1 MKSAPDMKTPH
12 KKPHAKQRVLVVDD
26 HPLVRDGLVQLLR
39 RQSGLTC
46 CGEADTVLNAQ
57 EIALKENP
65 DLVILDLRLDK
76 GDGLELIKTLKS
88 QLPKLRILVL
98 SQLDEVLYAERVLKA
113 GAHGYLM
120 KEEAA
125 KEVVTAI
132 RTVLSGEL
140 YVSQKMSGLIL
151 RKMIDSPPIRPVS
164 GVESL
169 TDRELQVFQMLGAGK
184 STRRIAAE
192 LFLSFK
198 TIETHRENIKA
209 KMGLA
214 DATALIHQATIWF
227 RRGELKFTDLSDP
240 AQQLPVAVPSSPAIR
255 LSK

>member
-1 MKSAPDMKTPH
+1 VFNPLLGSAKFDGDSALLMSGSKSKSDG
-12 KKPHAKQRVLVVDD
+12 KKRILVVDD
-26 HPLVRDGLVQLLR
+26 HPLVRDGLIQLIR

-57 EIALKENP
+57 EAVLSEKP

-76 GDGLELIKTLKS
+76 GDGLELIKTFKS
-88 QLPKLRILVL
+88 QLPALRMLVL

-125 KEVVTAI
+125 KEVVNAI
-132 RTVLSGEL
+132 RTVLAGQL
-140 YVSQKMSGLIL
+140 YVSPKISGLVL
-151 RKMIDSPPIRPVS
+151 RKMIDSSAVRPVN

-169 TDRELQVFQMLGAGK
+169 TDRELQIFQMLGAGK

-198 TIETHRENIKA
+198 TVETHRENIKA
-209 KMGLA
+209 KMGFA
-214 DATALIHQATIWF
+214 DATTLIHQATLWY
-227 RRGELKFTDLSDP
+227 RRGDLEVR
-240 AQQLPVAVPSSPAIR
+240 ASPAPN
-255 LSK
+255 

>member
-1 MKSAPDMKTPH
+1 MKAA
-12 KKPHAKQRVLVVDD
+12 KKKSDASQRILVVDD
-26 HPLVRDGLVQLLR
+26 HPLVRDGLVQLIR

-46 CGEADTVLNAQ
+46 CGEADTVLHAQ
-57 EIALKENP
+57 ETALKENP

-132 RTVLSGEL
+132 RTVLAGEL
-140 YVSQKMSGLIL
+140 YVSPKMSGHIL
-151 RKMIDSPPIRPVS
+151 RKMIDSPSVRPVS

-184 STRRIAAE
+184 STRRIATE

-198 TIETHRENIKA
+198 TVETHRENIKA

-214 DATALIHQATIWF
+214 DATSLIHQATIWY
-227 RRGELKFTDLSDP
+227 RRGELKFADMADP
-240 AQQLPVAVPSSPAIR
+240 AP
-255 LSK
+255 

>member
-1 MKSAPDMKTPH
+1 MKAA
-12 KKPHAKQRVLVVDD
+12 KKKSNASQRILVVDD
-26 HPLVRDGLVQLLR
+26 HPLVRDGLVQLIR

-46 CGEADTVLNAQ
+46 CGEADTVLKAQ
-57 EIALKENP
+57 ETALRENP
-65 DLVILDLRLDK
+65 DLVILDLRLDR
-76 GDGLELIKTLKS
+76 GDGLELIKILKS
-88 QLPKLRILVL
+88 HLPKLRILVL
-98 SQLDEVLYAERVLKA
+98 SQLDEMLYAERVLKA

-125 KEVVTAI
+125 KEVVAAI
-132 RTVLSGEL
+132 RTVLAGEL
-140 YVSQKMSGLIL
+140 YVSPKMSGLFL
-151 RKMIDSPPIRPVS
+151 RKMIESPSVRPVS

-209 KMGLA
+209 KMGLP
-214 DATALIHQATIWF
+214 DATTLIHQATIWY
-227 RRGELKFTDLSDP
+227 RRGELKFADTANP
-240 AQQLPVAVPSSPAIR
+240 TQ
-255 LSK
+255 

>member
-1 MKSAPDMKTPH
+1 MKPSP
-12 KKPHAKQRVLVVDD
+12 KKPDANQRILVVDD
-26 HPLVRDGLVQLLR
+26 HPLVRDGLVQLIR
-39 RQSGLTC
+39 RQNGLTC
-46 CGEADTVLNAQ
+46 CGEASNVPDAHAC
-57 EIALKENP
+57 ALREHP

-76 GDGLELIKTLKS
+76 GDGMELIKMLKS
-88 QLPKLRILVL
+88 ELPGLRILVL
-98 SQLDEVLYAERVLKA
+98 SQLDELLYAERVLKA

-132 RTVLSGEL
+132 RMVLAGEL
-140 YVSQKMSGLIL
+140 YVSPKMSGLIL
-151 RKMIDSPPIRPVS
+151 RKMIESPSVRPVS

-184 STRRIAAE
+184 STRQIAVE

-198 TIETHRENIKA
+198 TVETHRENIKA

-214 DATALIHQATIWF
+214 DAAALIHQATIWY
-227 RRGELKFTDLSDP
+227 RRGELKRTDS
-240 AQQLPVAVPSSPAIR
+240 ANPSF
-255 LSK
+255 

>member
-1 MKSAPDMKTPH
+1 MKTT
-12 KKPHAKQRVLVVDD
+12 KKSPAGNQRILVVDD
-26 HPLVRDGLVQLLR
+26 HPLVRDGLVQLIR

-46 CGEADTVLNAQ
+46 CGEADTALNAQ
-57 EIALKENP
+57 ELAFSEKP

-76 GDGLELIKTLKS
+76 GDGLELIKILRS
-88 QLPKLRILVL
+88 QLPALRILVL

-132 RTVLSGEL
+132 RVVLAGEL
-140 YVSQKMSGLIL
+140 YVSPKMSGLIL
-151 RKMIDSPPIRPVS
+151 RKMVESPSLRPVS

-192 LFLSFK
+192 LSLSFK

-214 DATALIHQATIWF
+214 DATTLIHQATLWY
-227 RRGELKFTDLSDP
+227 RRGELEVTDILNP
-240 AQQLPVAVPSSPAIR
+240 AQPPPRTAAPAP
-255 LSK
+255 

>member
-1 MKSAPDMKTPH
+1 MKAA
-12 KKPHAKQRVLVVDD
+12 KKKSDASQRILVVDD
-26 HPLVRDGLVQLLR
+26 HPLVRDGLVQLIR
-39 RQSGLTC
+39 RQNGLTC
-46 CGEADTVLNAQ
+46 CGEADTVLYAQ
-57 EIALKENP
+57 ETALKENP

-132 RTVLSGEL
+132 RMVLAGEL
-140 YVSQKMSGLIL
+140 YVSPKMSGLIL
-151 RKMIDSPPIRPVS
+151 RKMIESPSARPVS

-184 STRRIAAE
+184 STRRIATE

-198 TIETHRENIKA
+198 TVETHRENIKA

-214 DATALIHQATIWF
+214 DATSLIHQATIWY
-227 RRGELKFTDLSDP
+227 RRGELKFTDIAGP
-240 AQQLPVAVPSSPAIR
+240 AQ
-255 LSK
+255 

>member
-1 MKSAPDMKTPH
+1 MKAPL
-12 KKPHAKQRVLVVDD
+12 KKPDAKRRVLVVDD
-26 HPLVRDGLVQLLR
+26 HPLVRDGLAQLIG
-39 RQSGLTC
+39 RQNDLTC
-46 CGEADTVLNAQ
+46 CGAADTVLSAQ
-57 EIALKENP
+57 QAVSREHP

-76 GDGLELIKTLKS
+76 GDGLGLIKTLKS
-88 QLPKLRILVL
+88 QSHKLRILVL
-98 SQLDEVLYAERVLKA
+98 SQLDEALYAERALKA

-132 RTVLSGEL
+132 MTILAGDL
-140 YVSQKMSGLIL
+140 YVSKKMSGLIL
-151 RKMIDSPPIRPVS
+151 RRMVESASVRPVS

-184 STRRIAAE
+184 STRQIATE
-192 LFLSFK
+192 LVLSFK

-214 DATALIHQATIWF
+214 DATALIHEATIWYC
-227 RRGELKFTDLSDP
+227 RGESKSADFLDP
-240 AQQLPVAVPSSPAIR
+240 AQLPLAAAPPGHTVRPTI
-255 LSK
+255 

>member
-1 MKSAPDMKTPH
+1 MKSSPKNTGAS
-12 KKPHAKQRVLVVDD
+12 RRILVVDD
-26 HPLVRDGLVQLLR
+26 HPLVRDGLVQLIR
-39 RQSGLTC
+39 RQNGLLC
-46 CGEADTVLNAQ
+46 CGEADTVQ
-57 EIALKENP
+57 DALDAALREHP

-76 GDGLELIKTLKS
+76 GDGLELIKILKS
-88 QLPKLRILVL
+88 QLPALRILVL

-132 RTVLSGEL
+132 RMVLAGEL
-140 YVSQKMSGLIL
+140 YVSSKMSGLIL
-151 RKMIDSPPIRPVS
+151 RKMIESPSVRPVS

-198 TIETHRENIKA
+198 TVETHRENIKA

-214 DATALIHQATIWF
+214 DATTLIHQATIWY
-227 RRGELKFTDLSDP
+227 RRGELKFTDISNTT
-240 AQQLPVAVPSSPAIR
+240 Q
-255 LSK
+255 

>member
-1 MKSAPDMKTPH
+1 MKTPH
-12 KKPHAKQRVLVVDD
+12 KKPDARQRVLVVDD
-26 HPLVRDGLVQLLR
+26 HPLVRDGLVQLIR
-39 RQSGLTC
+39 RQSNLTC
-46 CGEADTVLNAQ
+46 CGEAATVPSAQ
-57 EIALKENP
+57 EIALNERP

-76 GDGLELIKTLKS
+76 GDGLELIKILKS
-88 QLPKLRILVL
+88 QLPEVRILVL
-98 SQLDEVLYAERVLKA
+98 SQLDELLYAERVLKA

-125 KEVVTAI
+125 KDVLAAI
-132 RTVLSGEL
+132 NAVLAGEL

-151 RKMIDSPPIRPVS
+151 RKMIASPSIRPAN

-169 TDRELQVFQMLGAGK
+169 TDRELQIFQMLGSGK

-198 TIETHRENIKA
+198 TVETHRENIKF

-214 DATALIHQATIWF
+214 DATALIHQATIWY
-227 RRGELKFTDLSDP
+227 RRGELNSSDLS
-240 AQQLPVAVPSSPAIR
+240 VPSPTPLAAPPPNHIIQ
-255 LSK
+255 LSRQAS